1 MNLTATL
8 TRIVLA
14 VVIVLSLATA
24 AAARNPAREVAEAG
38 VDEAVVHSDPLR
50 QSPLW
55 NVFPEAPGFDATARY
70 PYQDMGIFPFDNLM
84 RTPVEAVKQPEQCD
98 EVCPRLPV
106 EAVKQPEQ
114 CDEMCPRLPVEAV
127 KQPEQ
132 CDEICPRLPVEAV
145 KQPEQCDEMCPRLPV
160 EAVKQPEQC
169 DEMCPRL
176 PTQAVREPLCVE
188 CFGPTM
194 RLNLKNAAATEVAIY
209 SVNGRLVRR
218 MSEQLPSGE
227 SDLTWDGRTD
237 FGTRAASGVYFA
249 QVQAGVDVGK
259 GKLVLVR

>member
-84 RTPVEAVKQPEQCD
+84 RT
-98 EVCPRLPV
+98 PV

>member
-132 CDEICPRLPVEAV
+132 CDE
-145 KQPEQCDEMCPRLPV
+145 
-160 EAVKQPEQC
+160 
-169 DEMCPRL
+169 MCPRL